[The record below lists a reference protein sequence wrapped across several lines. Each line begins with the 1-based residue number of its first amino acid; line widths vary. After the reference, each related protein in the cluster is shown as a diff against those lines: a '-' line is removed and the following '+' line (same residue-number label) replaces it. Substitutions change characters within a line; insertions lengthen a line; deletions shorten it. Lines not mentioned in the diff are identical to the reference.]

1 MMALYPSRSQN
12 AAKALGNWEKKSQ
25 YLLAEHVK
33 YESYVDSL
41 QAAMTLRF
49 KKRGEKALERALR
62 SDAAHGVA
70 KGKWK
75 GRPHA
80 RTITEVDE
88 PSPVIVEPSPT
99 PGACHRRER
108 ALVDGGE
115 ESDA

>member
-1 MMALYPSRSQN
+1 
-12 AAKALGNWEKKSQ
+12 
-25 YLLAEHVK
+25 
-33 YESYVDSL
+33 
-41 QAAMTLRF
+41 MTLRF

-62 SDAAHGVA
+62 SDAAQGVS

-88 PSPVIVEPSPT
+88 PSPPSPVIVEPSPVPT
-99 PGACHRRER
+99 ACHRRER

-115 ESDA
+115 DSDA

>member
-1 MMALYPSRSQN
+1 
-12 AAKALGNWEKKSQ
+12 
-25 YLLAEHVK
+25 
-33 YESYVDSL
+33 
-41 QAAMTLRF
+41 MTLRF
-49 KKRGEKALERALR
+49 KKRGEKHMERTLR
-62 SDAAHGVA
+62 SDAVHGVS

-88 PSPVIVEPSPT
+88 PSPT
-99 PGACHRRER
+99 AGTFHRRER

>member
-1 MMALYPSRSQN
+1 
-12 AAKALGNWEKKSQ
+12 
-25 YLLAEHVK
+25 
-33 YESYVDSL
+33 
-41 QAAMTLRF
+41 MTLRF

-62 SDAAHGVA
+62 SDAVHGVS

-88 PSPVIVEPSPT
+88 PSPVSPVIVEPLPAPS
-99 PGACHRRER
+99 ACHRRER

>member
-1 MMALYPSRSQN
+1 
-12 AAKALGNWEKKSQ
+12 
-25 YLLAEHVK
+25 
-33 YESYVDSL
+33 
-41 QAAMTLRF
+41 MTLRF
-49 KKRGEKALERALR
+49 KRRGEKALERALR
-62 SDAAHGVA
+62 SDAALGGVA

-88 PSPVIVEPSPT
+88 SSPPSPVIVGPSPVPT
-99 PGACHRRER
+99 ACHRRGR